1 MLNILFIGDVVGERG
16 CKFVRDRLPQLRQ
29 LYRPG
34 LVIANGENSANGNG
48 ILPCSAES
56 LFNSGVDVI
65 TTGNHVWQRK
75 EIFDYIPSCPQLIR
89 PANYP
94 AGAPGNGYYIAER
107 GGLSICVINLM
118 GTAFMDP
125 LDNPFAA
132 ADALLSSECGRCDII
147 IVDFH
152 AEATAEKRAMGFYLD
167 GRVTAVIG
175 THTHVQTADAQLL
188 QKGAA
193 YITDVGMTG
202 AVHSVLGM
210 RCEDA
215 LRRFTTRL
223 PQRLRQESGPYLMC
237 SVLLEIDDASRRA
250 LSIRGL
256 QLFEE
261 E

>member
-16 CKFVRDRLPQLRQ
+16 CEFVNERLPHLRKI
-29 LYRPG
+29 YKPA
-34 LVIANGENSANGNG
+34 LVIANGENSASGNG
-48 ILPCSAES
+48 ILPRNAES
-56 LFNSGVDVI
+56 LFDSGVDVI

-75 EIFDYIPSCPQLIR
+75 EIFDYISSCPQLVR

-94 AGAPGNGYYIAER
+94 AGVPGSGYYITKRE
-107 GGLSICVINLM
+107 GLSVCVINLM

-125 LDNPFAA
+125 LDNPFSTI
-132 ADALLSSECGRCDII
+132 DELLSSECGRCDII

-167 GRVTAVIG
+167 GRVTALIG
-175 THTHVQTADAQLL
+175 THTHVQTADSQLL
-188 QKGAA
+188 QKGTA

-210 RCEDA
+210 CCEDA
-215 LRRFTTRL
+215 LCRFTTRL
-223 PQRLRQESGPYLMC
+223 PQRLRQENGPYMMC
-237 SVLLEIDDASRRA
+237 CALLEIDGASRRA